1 MEHAYHF
8 RPLQPTTIYFPSNA
22 DRRNSRM
29 TKMTGYKYVAEAIK
43 AHGIS
48 HLFFVPTIMI
58 PTMAELED
66 NGVTRVT
73 CHDEKAAAYMA
84 DGYARAAHRPG
95 ICLAQNV
102 GSMNLAAGLRD
113 GRMAGAPII
122 AITGGADTAFRYRHV
137 YQEVEDF
144 PVFEPVTKMS
154 VEVDHVKLLP
164 NLLRQAFRTATTG
177 SPGPVHLRMRGRHG
191 NVLEEEGE
199 FELAFEERFSRYP
212 AFRPEPELPDIK
224 EAIEKLVQAE
234 RPIIVAG
241 GGVIRSQ
248 AEPELVALAEKLSLP
263 VVTSL
268 NGKAAIR
275 ETHPLSVGVCGTY
288 SRWCANRAVAQ
299 ADLVFF
305 IASHT
310 GSQVTHNWRIPK
322 PTTPIIQLD
331 IEPEELGRSYP
342 AVVSLAGDAKA
353 TLRRMAESIKEP
365 VVRPQWVAAVQRLK
379 QEWAADVKSALDSD
393 DVPMRPERICNEIT
407 EVLPTDAVLVA
418 DTGQAAFWTGTMVG
432 LKHETQSY
440 IRCAGS
446 LGWAFPA
453 SLGVKCALPDRPVLC
468 FTGDGG
474 FYYHIS
480 ELETAARFGIN
491 TVVLVNNNHS
501 LGQEQRLFNAAY
513 GGSQRGQAHTMWM
526 FKETNF
532 AMIAEAAGCV
542 GIRVERPSELSA
554 ALKMAFSCGRPAVID
569 VVSDYRVLHPRA
581 WTE

>member
-1 MEHAYHF
+1 M
-8 RPLQPTTIYFPSNA
+8 
-22 DRRNSRM
+22 
-29 TKMTGYKYVAEAIK
+29 MTGFKYVAEAIK
-43 AHGIS
+43 AHGIG

-58 PTMAELED
+58 PTMAALED
-66 NGVTRVT
+66 SGITRVT

-113 GRMAGAPII
+113 GRMAGSPII
-122 AITGGADTAFRYRHV
+122 AITGGADTAARYRHV

-144 PVFEPVTKMS
+144 AVFEPVTKMN
-154 VEVDHVKLLP
+154 VEVDHVRLLP

-191 NVLEEEGE
+191 NVLEEESE

-212 AFRPEPELPDIK
+212 AFRPEADLKDIN
-224 EAIEKLVQAE
+224 AAVEKLLRAA

-241 GGVIRSQ
+241 GGIVSSR
-248 AEPELVALAEKLSLP
+248 AEEEVVALAEKLSLP

-268 NGKAAIR
+268 NGKATIP
-275 ETHPLSVGVCGTY
+275 ENHPLSVGVCGTY
-288 SRWCANRAVAQ
+288 SRWCANRAVAE

-305 IASHT
+305 IGSHT

-322 PTTPIIQLD
+322 PGTPAIQLD
-331 IEPEELGRSYP
+331 INPEEIGRSYP
-342 AVVSLAGDAKA
+342 AQVGLAGDAKV
-353 TLRRMAESIKEP
+353 TLRRMVESIKEP
-365 VVRPQWVAAVQRLK
+365 VSRPQWIEAVQRLK
-379 QEWAADVKSALDSD
+379 QDWREAVKSALQSD
-393 DVPMRPERICNEIT
+393 DVPIRPERICQEISDF
-407 EVLPTDAVLVA
+407 LPEDAVLVG
-418 DTGQAAFWTGTMVG
+418 DTGQAAFWTGTLVE
-432 LKHETQSY
+432 LKYRTQSY

-474 FYYHIS
+474 FYYHVS

-513 GGSQRGQAHTMWM
+513 GGAQRGQAHTMWM

-532 AMIAEAAGCV
+532 ARVAEGMGCV
-542 GIRVERPSELSA
+542 GLRVERPSDLRA
-554 ALKMAFSCGRPAVID
+554 ALEKAFACGRPAVID
-569 VVSDYRVLHPRA
+569 VVSDYRILHPRA
-581 WTE
+581 WVE